1 MENKMIKDLREKQIG
16 RDEYDYDLD
25 LNWRDDGDVL
35 GDASMN
41 DYLKGYQIEPYAFQQ
56 WAKKKRLAAQEVINM
71 HFHPEFLA
79 DYILTLWNGADGTLQ
94 DFYEGFT
101 LRYNNDLKKAVA
113 EQLKSKGYNVF
124 PVLTDDRAFFAES
137 RIGKLIKKASKSDL
151 ETKLVVAK
159 QLFNKSE
166 ALHLCFGEIDDFR
179 EMGMKVSAERITN
192 LLDYYSLIFP
202 QDYAIEL
209 TKNLVNEKID
219 NGFENYRDYGIS
231 DESLKSMEDMLSGN
245 RDPYDAPYNGGNTN
259 NTDMGWDYLTQM
271 RGFDGV
277 RPEQYELP
285 VHAKKKD

>member
-1 MENKMIKDLREKQIG
+1 MIKDLREKQIG